1 MTRNT
6 NARLAGFFFLFYIAT
21 ALAEMMVFAQA
32 SRGEGIAAK
41 LASIAQHEPLVR
53 LAAVLV
59 FLTFVDAVALA
70 VGLYGLTRDEDR
82 DLSVLALSCRLGEGI
97 LAAVAAVR
105 MMGLL
110 SVAKASVGAAPPDAA
125 AARALGAM
133 LLQQDNASTL
143 VGATCFAIGSTIF
156 AYLFLRARSIPAWLA
171 WVGFLGSAILVVA
184 LPIQLAGVFRGPATQ
199 LIWIPVAVFE
209 VVLGI
214 WFLIRGAA
222 APVRRDA

>member
-21 ALAEMMVFAQA
+21 ALAEMMLFGQA
-32 SRGEGIAAK
+32 SVGEGTAAK
-41 LASIAQHEPLVR
+41 LASIARHEPIVR

-59 FLTFVDAVALA
+59 FVTFVDAVALA

-82 DLSVLALSCRLGEGI
+82 DLSILALSCRLGEGI
-97 LAAVAAVR
+97 LAAVATVR

-110 SVAKASVGAAPPDAA
+110 SVAKASVGALPPEAA

-156 AYLFLRARSIPAWLA
+156 AYLFLRAGSIPTWLA
-171 WVGFLGSAILVVA
+171 WVGVIGSALLVVA
-184 LPIQLAGVFRGPATQ
+184 LPMQLAGVFRGLATQ

-214 WFLIRGAA
+214 RFLILGAA
-222 APVRRDA
+222 APVRRPA